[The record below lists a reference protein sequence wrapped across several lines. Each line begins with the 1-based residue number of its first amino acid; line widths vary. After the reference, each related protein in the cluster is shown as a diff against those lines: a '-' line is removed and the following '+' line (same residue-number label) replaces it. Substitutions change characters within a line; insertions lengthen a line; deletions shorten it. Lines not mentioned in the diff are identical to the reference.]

1 MKNKLTRKQL
11 QEVRSLNL
19 LIQHH
24 KLILQ
29 TLEARMRNVVKDAT
43 GLDTEMQNVHL
54 DLETGRLDASTA
66 D

>member
-1 MKNKLTRKQL
+1 MGKKLNRKQL
-11 QEVRSLNL
+11 QEVRNLNL

-24 KLILQ
+24 KLIIQ

-43 GLDTEMQNVHL
+43 GLDTQTQNVHL

>member
-24 KLILQ
+24 RLILQ